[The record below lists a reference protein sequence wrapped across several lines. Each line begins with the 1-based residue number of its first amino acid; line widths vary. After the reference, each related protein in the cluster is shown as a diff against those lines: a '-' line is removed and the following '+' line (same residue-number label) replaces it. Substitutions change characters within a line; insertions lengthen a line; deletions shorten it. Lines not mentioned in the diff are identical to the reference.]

1 MVNRVEKLSLLSEM
15 IAFAKYD
22 KDIMR
27 IEFNFLLGVAK
38 QLDISR
44 EDFEYLLENPVT
56 YTHLKSHS
64 ERIVQFHRLVL
75 LMNIEQE
82 HNEDNN
88 SAGVIKLYNFGL
100 RMGLSHESITK
111 VLYLMESFPNKIVP
125 PDVLID
131 IKDSDRLFSFLNTR
145 KKMRKNI
152 KKIFVNLDYNFLNNQ
167 IKFNNIK
174 MDNQEFNDQSLV
186 LINGNNFKNRNKN
199 RQILN
204 EIFSIYEG

>member
-1 MVNRVEKLSLLSEM
+1 MANRVEKLSLLSEM

-22 KDIMR
+22 KDIKN
-27 IEFNFLLGVAK
+27 IEYNFLLGVAK
-38 QLDISR
+38 QLEISR
-44 EDFEYLLENPVT
+44 EDFEYLIENPVN

-82 HNEDNN
+82 YGEENN
-88 SAGVIKLYNFGL
+88 SAGVVKLYNFGL

-131 IKDSDRLFSFLNTR
+131 IFKTQ
-145 KKMRKNI
+145 
-152 KKIFVNLDYNFLNNQ
+152 YN
-167 IKFNNIK
+167 
-174 MDNQEFNDQSLV
+174 
-186 LINGNNFKNRNKN
+186 
-199 RQILN
+199 
-204 EIFSIYEG
+204 

>member
-1 MVNRVEKLSLLSEM
+1 MINRVEKLSLLSEM

-22 KDIMR
+22 KDIKR
-27 IEFNFLLGVAK
+27 IEYNFLLGVAK
-38 QLDISR
+38 QLDITR
-44 EDFEYLLENPVT
+44 EDFEYLIEHPVT

-82 HNEDNN
+82 YGEENN

-131 IKDSDRLFSFLNTR
+131 IFKTQ
-145 KKMRKNI
+145 
-152 KKIFVNLDYNFLNNQ
+152 YN
-167 IKFNNIK
+167 
-174 MDNQEFNDQSLV
+174 
-186 LINGNNFKNRNKN
+186 
-199 RQILN
+199 
-204 EIFSIYEG
+204 

>member
-1 MVNRVEKLSLLSEM
+1 MINRVEKLSLLSEM

-22 KDIMR
+22 KDIKR

-44 EDFEYLLENPVT
+44 EDFEYLLENPVS

-131 IKDSDRLFSFLNTR
+131 IFKTQ
-145 KKMRKNI
+145 
-152 KKIFVNLDYNFLNNQ
+152 YN
-167 IKFNNIK
+167 
-174 MDNQEFNDQSLV
+174 
-186 LINGNNFKNRNKN
+186 
-199 RQILN
+199 
-204 EIFSIYEG
+204 

>member
-22 KDIMR
+22 KDIKN
-27 IEFNFLLGVAK
+27 IEYNFLLGVAK
-38 QLDISR
+38 QLEISR
-44 EDFEYLLENPVT
+44 EDFEYLIEHPVT

-82 HNEDNN
+82 YGEENN

-131 IKDSDRLFSFLNTR
+131 IFKTQ
-145 KKMRKNI
+145 
-152 KKIFVNLDYNFLNNQ
+152 YN
-167 IKFNNIK
+167 
-174 MDNQEFNDQSLV
+174 
-186 LINGNNFKNRNKN
+186 
-199 RQILN
+199 
-204 EIFSIYEG
+204 